1 LLLGLAAGYRLEQWI
16 RPLAPGTPE
25 GDPWPLVLSFAILLL
40 VAIAASLGPAL
51 RAARTEPWK
60 AIRHSE

>member
-1 LLLGLAAGYRLEQWI
+1 
-16 RPLAPGTPE
+16 
-25 GDPWPLVLSFAILLL
+25 LVLTFAILLL